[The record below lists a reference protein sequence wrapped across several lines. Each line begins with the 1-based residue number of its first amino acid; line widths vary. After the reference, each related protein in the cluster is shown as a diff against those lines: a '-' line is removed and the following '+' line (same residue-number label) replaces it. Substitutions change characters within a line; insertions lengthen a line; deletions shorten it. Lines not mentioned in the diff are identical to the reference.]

1 MRKKNIKNKSLLNIF
16 SINKLYPFLLVI
28 FLYIYLFH
36 FTACLYSFEKQNL
49 ESNNLDSMISK
60 LKANEK
66 SIAYPDK
73 NLLKLLQAI
82 LLERKQDY
90 ILAYEIYQTLINSEY
105 SIYAKN
111 RINILLRYYI
121 NPPEI
126 QGKTQNQ
133 LEESIFTK
141 YEKNLLTFLSHVD
154 IKTFFNLFY
163 SLLFPIKK
171 TTQNDK
177 NDIKNQIE
185 QNLTEFTEE
194 ELNQYKILK
203 LEELT
208 YILSKIRK
216 DEKIQSTIF
225 DLLTVSE
232 TILNQNNLAYMT
244 KSKIYFYRFF
254 FYLFSAT
261 DNQDLKD
268 KKSNSLYLSF
278 FNGGLYYYQILSYCI
293 INAISNDDLL
303 KSALDVEFSKLD
315 LGNFFE
321 FSEDLQKE
329 FFNLIKDKKEI
340 RKNLKR
346 TFNQSKIKK
355 TEYDKDKIQ
364 SHLFLANYLFEN
376 YLQIEFIRAI
386 FYLRDLTENYRIYNS
401 LLIDF
406 YNYTGQ
412 YDKAIYYQ
420 WDNLITNFFPISI
433 LARNKISSQTLACIF
448 PLWFMDIIN
457 ENIEKF
463 KDQFEPLSSNN
474 SILLDPYLYL
484 AIINAESSFSKD
496 IFSVA
501 NAIGLMQILPSTDAW
516 LRKSTISKSKENL
529 KNPAYNIES
538 GFSYIKYL
546 NKFFNGNIIY
556 ILGAYNSG
564 HNSFNKK
571 KTLSIHPLLVSE
583 LYPVSETSIYIK
595 KIIRNYLFYKLIYE
609 KIPFEKT
616 FKNIILSSVE

>member
-1 MRKKNIKNKSLLNIF
+1 MQKKNIKNKSLLNIF
-16 SINKLYPFLLVI
+16 SINKLYPFLLII

-60 LKANEK
+60 LKENEK

-111 RINILLRYYI
+111 RINIILKYYI
-121 NPPEI
+121 NPHEI
-126 QGKTQNQ
+126 QSKTQNQ

-141 YEKNLLTFLSHVD
+141 YENNLLTFLSYDD

-163 SLLFPIKK
+163 SLIFPVKK
-171 TTQNDK
+171 SSR
-177 NDIKNQIE
+177 
-185 QNLTEFTEE
+185 
-194 ELNQYKILK
+194 
-203 LEELT
+203 EELT
-208 YILSKIRK
+208 HILGKIRK
-216 DEKIQSTIF
+216 DEKLQSKIF
-225 DLLTVSE
+225 ELLTQSE

-261 DNQDLKD
+261 DYQDLKD

-293 INAISNDDLL
+293 INAISSDDLL

-315 LGNFFE
+315 LANFFE
-321 FSEDLQKE
+321 FTEDLQKE

-376 YLQIEFIRAI
+376 DLNIEFSRAI
-386 FYLRDLTENYRIYNS
+386 FYLRDLVENYRIYNS

-420 WDNLITNFFPISI
+420 WDNLLNNFFPISI
-433 LARNKISSQTLACIF
+433 LKREKISAQELVCIF
-448 PLWFMDIIN
+448 PLWFIDIIN

-463 KDQFEPLSSNN
+463 KDQFEPLSSKD

-484 AIINAESSFSKD
+484 AIINAESSFSKE

-501 NAIGLMQILPSTDAW
+501 NAIGLMQLLPSTDAW
-516 LRKSTISKSKENL
+516 LRRSTISKSKENL

-538 GFSYIKYL
+538 GFYYIKYL

-571 KTLSIHPLLVSE
+571 KTPSIHPLLVSE

-609 KIPFEKT
+609 
-616 FKNIILSSVE
+616 